1 MADSISTASH
11 GFYAEYL
18 TEDERERFLAAPP
31 DDSLDAE
38 IKLVRARLAS
48 RCSPPLPNRDVV
60 QLATI
65 LLRLLQFRQ
74 KLNAAPGEADLL
86 AAAEQVL
93 AEYGETS

>member
-1 MADSISTASH
+1 MAESISTASH
-11 GFYAEYL
+11 GFYADYL
-18 TEDERERFLAAPP
+18 PEGERELFLAAPS

-38 IKLVRARLAS
+38 IKLVRSRLAS
-48 RCSPPLPNRDVV
+48 RCPSPPENRDVV
-60 QLATI
+60 RLTTI
-65 LLRLLQFRQ
+65 LIRLLQFRQ